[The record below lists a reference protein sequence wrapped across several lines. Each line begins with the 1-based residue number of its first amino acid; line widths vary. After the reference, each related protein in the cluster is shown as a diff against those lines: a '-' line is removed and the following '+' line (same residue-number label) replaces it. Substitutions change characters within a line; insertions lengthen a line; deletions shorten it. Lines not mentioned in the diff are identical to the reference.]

1 MQGSMKTRRRII
13 ETAGCA
19 LFAAALLAPS
29 ASASPLLSG
38 YGGPG
43 GGNQAILGSALLNGP
58 GSGGGSGAG
67 GPGAAQQSASSA
79 LAAPA
84 SQPASAGG
92 PSASAHQVHHGAPA
106 RRSHE
111 QHGASPAQT
120 AIPANLAY
128 ARAERTGAGSGSE
141 TLGLSAADFLY
152 AALVLAGLALMGV
165 MTRRLTRA
173 SPAKGHG

>member
-1 MQGSMKTRRRII
+1 MKTRRRII

-19 LFAAALLAPS
+19 LFAVALLAPS

-43 GGNQAILGSALLNGP
+43 AGNQAILGSALVNGP

-67 GPGAAQQSASSA
+67 GPSAAQQSASSA
-79 LAAPA
+79 VAAPA
-84 SQPASAGG
+84 SQPASTGG
-92 PSASAHQVHHGAPA
+92 PPAAAHRVHHGARA
-106 RRSHE
+106 SGSNE
-111 QHGASPAQT
+111 HGASPTQA
-120 AIPANLAY
+120 ALPANLAY
-128 ARAERTGAGSGSE
+128 ARAERTGAGSGSG

-173 SPAKGHG
+173 SQAKGHG